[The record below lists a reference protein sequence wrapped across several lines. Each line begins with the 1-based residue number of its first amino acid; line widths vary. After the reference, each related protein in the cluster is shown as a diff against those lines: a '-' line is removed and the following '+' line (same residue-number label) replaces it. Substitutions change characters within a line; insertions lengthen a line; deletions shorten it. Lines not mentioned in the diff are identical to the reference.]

1 MDEDRAPKRVKKNYL
16 IVAEVSRALHRLAQ
30 ESGGKGYLSRHISGA
45 VLMYLRATK
54 GDRYAYS
61 TWAEGIAEGQ
71 ATLSEPPEMLSGGR
85 PGLSGATLA
94 VYQIKAGPFAK
105 GSLARRGDATLW
117 TAEDVEAMGRDERRH
132 LVPVLART
140 AAGLPMADS
149 DLGYPPGG
157 ADEYVEF
164 KTTDRHAFGLR
175 LVGDSMEP
183 HFHEGDIVIFG
194 TVRGPSERMAGVM
207 IFKGG
212 GVSTFKIIRL
222 CTEEGYNELI
232 PLNEQYPTERIAI
245 DQMGRA
251 LPAIGVV
258 TRGNP

>member
-1 MDEDRAPKRVKKNYL
+1 MADKVRKNFVL
-16 IVAEVSRALHRLAQ
+16 PAEIAEAADLLAQ
-30 ESGGKGYLSRHISGA
+30 DAGGKGQHGWGGA
-45 VLMYLRATK
+45 GALLMYIKSAPRE
-54 GDRYAYS
+54 RYAYS
-61 TWAEGIAEGQ
+61 SWAMAIQHGQ
-71 ATLSEPPEMLSGGR
+71 ATIHDPPQFDIAKTLSH
-85 PGLSGATLA
+85 GATLA
-94 VYQIKAGPFAK
+94 VYHIQTGPFAK
-105 GSLARRGDATLW
+105 GSLVRRGEATIW

-132 LVPVLART
+132 LIPVLART

-194 TVRGPSERMAGVM
+194 SQRGPSERMAGVM
-207 IFKGG
+207 IFKSG

-222 CTEEGYNELI
+222 CTGEGYNELI
-232 PLNEQYPTERIAI
+232 PLNEKYPTERIAI
-245 DQMGRA
+245 DQMGRV